1 MIAGHLQ
8 EKKGLYYM
16 VLSYKDKSGK
26 RISKWLPTG
35 LPVKGN
41 KKRAEDMLMAARA
54 EFVAG
59 EAAVDHD
66 MPFSSYLVQWMEI
79 ARSTLK
85 PNTAAGYASMI
96 QNPIAPYFQQRGITL
111 GGLQAVDIQMFYTSQ
126 LKRVS
131 ANTVIHYHAIIH
143 RALKYAVKTDLIDV
157 NPADKVER
165 PRKDRFTASFY
176 DGNEVNRLFQAARG
190 TPLELPVMLAAF
202 YGLRRSEVVG
212 LKWDAIDF
220 ENKTI
225 AIRHTVTVCAEKG
238 RHRSGGRYDQ
248 DGLQPADPPVG
259 AGFSNEAGRVKGAAG
274 EEPHTVRPLLL
285 HGLPGLR
292 SGGCNGKPPEAELHQ
307 HGLSRT
313 AQAQRASA
321 HPLPRPASQLR
332 QPAAEKRRPHEADSG
347 VAGAQRLQ
355 HDRQHLRP
363 PGRRVQAHLCTGNG
377 KGIGDELRSPYRIR
391 VSGHGGRALERNAEA
406 NEKRLSPLW
415 GKALWRRRWDSNP
428 RTGY

>member
-59 EAAVDHD
+59 EAAIDHD
-66 MPFSSYLVQWMEI
+66 MPFSSYLHQWMEI

-238 RHRSGGRYDQ
+238 RRIEVAADTTKTASSRRTLPLVPAFQTKLAALKEQQEKNRILCGRSYCTDYLGYVLVDAMGNRLKLSYISTAFPALLKRN
-248 DGLQPADPPVG
+248 GL
-259 AGFSNEAGRVKGAAG
+259 
-274 EEPHTVRPLLL
+274 RPIRFHDLRHSCASLLL
-285 HGLPGLR
+285 K
-292 SGGCNGKPPEAELHQ
+292 NGVLMKQIQEWLGHSDFSTTANIYAHLDA
-307 HGLSRT
+307 GSKLTS
-313 AQAQRASA
+313 AQAM
-321 HPLPRPASQLR
+321 
-332 QPAAEKRRPHEADSG
+332 EKGLGMSSEA
-347 VAGAQRLQ
+347 L
-355 HDRQHLRP
+355 
-363 PGRRVQAHLCTGNG
+363 
-377 KGIGDELRSPYRIR
+377 IE
-391 VSGHGGRALERNAEA
+391 
-406 NEKRLSPLW
+406 
-415 GKALWRRRWDSNP
+415 
-428 RTGY
+428 

>member
-26 RISKWLPTG
+26 RVSKWLPTG

-59 EAAVDHD
+59 EAAIDRD

-225 AIRHTVTVCAEKG
+225 AIRHTVTACTEKG
-238 RHRSGGRYDQ
+238 RRIEVAADTTKTASSRRTLPLVPAFQTKLAALKEEQEKNRILCGRSYCTDYLGYVLVDAMGNRLKLSYISTAFPALLKRSG
-248 DGLQPADPPVG
+248 L
-259 AGFSNEAGRVKGAAG
+259 
-274 EEPHTVRPLLL
+274 RPIRFHDLRHSCASLLL
-285 HGLPGLR
+285 K
-292 SGGCNGKPPEAELHQ
+292 NGVPMKQIQEWLGHSDFSTTANIYAHLDA
-307 HGLSRT
+307 GSKLTS
-313 AQAQRASA
+313 AQAM
-321 HPLPRPASQLR
+321 
-332 QPAAEKRRPHEADSG
+332 EKGLGMSSEA
-347 VAGAQRLQ
+347 L
-355 HDRQHLRP
+355 
-363 PGRRVQAHLCTGNG
+363 
-377 KGIGDELRSPYRIR
+377 IE
-391 VSGHGGRALERNAEA
+391 
-406 NEKRLSPLW
+406 
-415 GKALWRRRWDSNP
+415 
-428 RTGY
+428 

>member
-26 RISKWLPTG
+26 RVSKWLPTG

-54 EFVAG
+54 EFVAR
-59 EAAVDHD
+59 EAAIDRD

-85 PNTAAGYASMI
+85 PNTAAGYAGMI

-111 GGLQAVDIQMFYTSQ
+111 GGLQAVDIQIFYASQ

-225 AIRHTVTVCAEKG
+225 AIRHTVTACAEKG
-238 RHRSGGRYDQ
+238 SRIEVAADTTKTASSRRTLPLVPAFQTKLAALKEEQEKNRILCGRSYCTDYLGYVLVDAMGNRLKLSYISTAFPVLLKRNGLRPIRFHDLRHSC
-248 DGLQPADPPVG
+248 A
-259 AGFSNEAGRVKGAAG
+259 S
-274 EEPHTVRPLLL
+274 LLL
-285 HGLPGLR
+285 K
-292 SGGCNGKPPEAELHQ
+292 NGVPMKQIQEWLGHSDFSTTANIYAHLDA
-307 HGLSRT
+307 GSKLTS
-313 AQAQRASA
+313 AQAM
-321 HPLPRPASQLR
+321 
-332 QPAAEKRRPHEADSG
+332 EKGLGMSSE
-347 VAGAQRLQ
+347 VL
-355 HDRQHLRP
+355 
-363 PGRRVQAHLCTGNG
+363 
-377 KGIGDELRSPYRIR
+377 IE
-391 VSGHGGRALERNAEA
+391 
-406 NEKRLSPLW
+406 
-415 GKALWRRRWDSNP
+415 
-428 RTGY
+428 

>member
-59 EAAVDHD
+59 EAAIDHD

-176 DGNEVNRLFQAARG
+176 DGNEVNRLFQVARG

-238 RHRSGGRYDQ
+238 RRIEVAADTTKTASSRRTLPLVPAFQTKLAALKEQQEKNRILCGRSYCTDYLGYVLVDAMGNRLKLSYISTAFPALLKRN
-248 DGLQPADPPVG
+248 GL
-259 AGFSNEAGRVKGAAG
+259 
-274 EEPHTVRPLLL
+274 RPIRFHDLRHSCASLLL
-285 HGLPGLR
+285 K
-292 SGGCNGKPPEAELHQ
+292 NGVPMKQIQEWLGHSDFSTTANIYAHLDA
-307 HGLSRT
+307 GSKLTS
-313 AQAQRASA
+313 AQAM
-321 HPLPRPASQLR
+321 
-332 QPAAEKRRPHEADSG
+332 EKGLGMSSEA
-347 VAGAQRLQ
+347 L
-355 HDRQHLRP
+355 
-363 PGRRVQAHLCTGNG
+363 
-377 KGIGDELRSPYRIR
+377 IE
-391 VSGHGGRALERNAEA
+391 
-406 NEKRLSPLW
+406 
-415 GKALWRRRWDSNP
+415 
-428 RTGY
+428 

>member
-26 RISKWLPTG
+26 RVSKWLPTG

-59 EAAVDHD
+59 EAAIDRD

-176 DGNEVNRLFQAARG
+176 DGNEVNRLFQVARG

-238 RHRSGGRYDQ
+238 RRIEVAADTTKTASSRRTLPLVPAFQTKLAALKEQQEKNRILCGRSYCTDYLGYVLVDAMGNRLKLSYISTAFPALLKRN
-248 DGLQPADPPVG
+248 GL
-259 AGFSNEAGRVKGAAG
+259 
-274 EEPHTVRPLLL
+274 RPIRFHDLRHSCASLLL
-285 HGLPGLR
+285 K
-292 SGGCNGKPPEAELHQ
+292 NGVPMKQIQEWLGHSDFSTTANIYAHLDA
-307 HGLSRT
+307 GSKLTS
-313 AQAQRASA
+313 AQAM
-321 HPLPRPASQLR
+321 
-332 QPAAEKRRPHEADSG
+332 EKG
-347 VAGAQRLQ
+347 LGM
-355 HDRQHLRP
+355 
-363 PGRRVQAHLCTGNG
+363 
-377 KGIGDELRSPYRIR
+377 SPEVLI
-391 VSGHGGRALERNAEA
+391 E
-406 NEKRLSPLW
+406 
-415 GKALWRRRWDSNP
+415 
-428 RTGY
+428 

>member
-59 EAAVDHD
+59 EAAIDHD

-238 RHRSGGRYDQ
+238 RRIEVAADTTKTASSRRTLPLVPAFQTKLAALKEQQEKNRILCGRSYCTDYLGYVLVDAMGNRLKLSYISTAFPALLKRN
-248 DGLQPADPPVG
+248 GL
-259 AGFSNEAGRVKGAAG
+259 
-274 EEPHTVRPLLL
+274 RPIRFHDLRHSCASLLL
-285 HGLPGLR
+285 K
-292 SGGCNGKPPEAELHQ
+292 NGVLMKQIQEWLGHSDFSTTANIYAHLDA
-307 HGLSRT
+307 GSKLTS
-313 AQAQRASA
+313 AQAM
-321 HPLPRPASQLR
+321 
-332 QPAAEKRRPHEADSG
+332 EKGLGMSSE
-347 VAGAQRLQ
+347 VL
-355 HDRQHLRP
+355 
-363 PGRRVQAHLCTGNG
+363 
-377 KGIGDELRSPYRIR
+377 IE
-391 VSGHGGRALERNAEA
+391 
-406 NEKRLSPLW
+406 
-415 GKALWRRRWDSNP
+415 
-428 RTGY
+428 

>member
-26 RISKWLPTG
+26 RVSKWLPTG

-41 KKRAEDMLMAARA
+41 KKRAEDMLMAART
-54 EFVAG
+54 EFVAR
-59 EAAVDHD
+59 EAAIDRD

-225 AIRHTVTVCAEKG
+225 AIRHTVTACVEKG
-238 RHRSGGRYDQ
+238 RRIEVAADTTKTASSRRTLPLVPAFQTKLAALKEQQEKNRILCGRSYCTDYLGYVLVDAMGNRLKLSYISTAFPVLLKRN
-248 DGLQPADPPVG
+248 GL
-259 AGFSNEAGRVKGAAG
+259 
-274 EEPHTVRPLLL
+274 RPIRFHDLRHSCASLLL
-285 HGLPGLR
+285 K
-292 SGGCNGKPPEAELHQ
+292 NGVPMKQIQEWLGHSDFSTTANIYAHLDA
-307 HGLSRT
+307 GSKLTS
-313 AQAQRASA
+313 AQAM
-321 HPLPRPASQLR
+321 
-332 QPAAEKRRPHEADSG
+332 EKGLGMSSE
-347 VAGAQRLQ
+347 VL
-355 HDRQHLRP
+355 
-363 PGRRVQAHLCTGNG
+363 
-377 KGIGDELRSPYRIR
+377 IE
-391 VSGHGGRALERNAEA
+391 
-406 NEKRLSPLW
+406 
-415 GKALWRRRWDSNP
+415 
-428 RTGY
+428 

>member
-26 RISKWLPTG
+26 RISKWMPTG

-59 EAAVDHD
+59 KAAIDRD

-225 AIRHTVTVCAEKG
+225 AIRHTVTACAEKG
-238 RHRSGGRYDQ
+238 RRIEVAADTTKTASSRRTLPLVPAFQTKLAALKEQQEKNRILCGRSYCTDYLGYVLVDAMGNRLKLSYISTAFPVLLKRN
-248 DGLQPADPPVG
+248 GL
-259 AGFSNEAGRVKGAAG
+259 
-274 EEPHTVRPLLL
+274 RPIRFHDLRHSCASLLL
-285 HGLPGLR
+285 K
-292 SGGCNGKPPEAELHQ
+292 NGVPMKQIQEWLGHSDFSTTANIYAHLDA
-307 HGLSRT
+307 GSKLTS
-313 AQAQRASA
+313 AQAM
-321 HPLPRPASQLR
+321 
-332 QPAAEKRRPHEADSG
+332 EKGLGMSSE
-347 VAGAQRLQ
+347 VL
-355 HDRQHLRP
+355 
-363 PGRRVQAHLCTGNG
+363 
-377 KGIGDELRSPYRIR
+377 IE
-391 VSGHGGRALERNAEA
+391 
-406 NEKRLSPLW
+406 
-415 GKALWRRRWDSNP
+415 
-428 RTGY
+428 

>member
-26 RISKWLPTG
+26 RVSKWLPTG

-59 EAAVDHD
+59 EAAIDRN

-225 AIRHTVTVCAEKG
+225 AIRHTVTACTEKG
-238 RHRSGGRYDQ
+238 RRIEVAADTTKTASSRRTLPLVPAFQTKLAALKEQQEKNRILCGRSYCTDYLGYVLVDAMGNRLKLSYISTAFPVLLKRN
-248 DGLQPADPPVG
+248 GL
-259 AGFSNEAGRVKGAAG
+259 
-274 EEPHTVRPLLL
+274 RPIHFHDLRHSCASLLL
-285 HGLPGLR
+285 K
-292 SGGCNGKPPEAELHQ
+292 NGVPMKQIQEWLGHSDFSTTANIYAHLDA
-307 HGLSRT
+307 GSKLTS
-313 AQAQRASA
+313 AQAM
-321 HPLPRPASQLR
+321 
-332 QPAAEKRRPHEADSG
+332 EKGLGMSSEA
-347 VAGAQRLQ
+347 L
-355 HDRQHLRP
+355 
-363 PGRRVQAHLCTGNG
+363 
-377 KGIGDELRSPYRIR
+377 IE
-391 VSGHGGRALERNAEA
+391 
-406 NEKRLSPLW
+406 
-415 GKALWRRRWDSNP
+415 
-428 RTGY
+428 

>member
-41 KKRAEDMLMAARA
+41 KKRAEDMLMAART
-54 EFVAG
+54 EFVAR
-59 EAAVDHD
+59 EAAIDRD

-238 RHRSGGRYDQ
+238 RRIEVAADTTKTASSRRTLPLVPAFQTKLAALKEEQEKNRILCGRSYCTDYLGYVLVDAMGNRLKLSYISTAFPVLLKRN
-248 DGLQPADPPVG
+248 GL
-259 AGFSNEAGRVKGAAG
+259 
-274 EEPHTVRPLLL
+274 RPIRFHDLRHSCASLLL
-285 HGLPGLR
+285 K
-292 SGGCNGKPPEAELHQ
+292 NGVPMKQIQEWLGHSDFSTTANIYAHLDA
-307 HGLSRT
+307 GSKLTS
-313 AQAQRASA
+313 AQAM
-321 HPLPRPASQLR
+321 
-332 QPAAEKRRPHEADSG
+332 EKGLGMSSEA
-347 VAGAQRLQ
+347 L
-355 HDRQHLRP
+355 
-363 PGRRVQAHLCTGNG
+363 
-377 KGIGDELRSPYRIR
+377 IE
-391 VSGHGGRALERNAEA
+391 
-406 NEKRLSPLW
+406 
-415 GKALWRRRWDSNP
+415 
-428 RTGY
+428 

>member
-54 EFVAG
+54 EFVAV
-59 EAAVDHD
+59 EAAIDRD

-225 AIRHTVTVCAEKG
+225 AIRHTVTACTEKG
-238 RHRSGGRYDQ
+238 RRIEVAADTTKTASSRRTLPLVPAFQTKLAALKEEQEKNRILCGRSYCTDYLGYVLVDAMGNRLKLSYISTAFPALLKRN
-248 DGLQPADPPVG
+248 GL
-259 AGFSNEAGRVKGAAG
+259 
-274 EEPHTVRPLLL
+274 RPIRFHDLRHSCASLLL
-285 HGLPGLR
+285 K
-292 SGGCNGKPPEAELHQ
+292 NGVPMKQIQEWLGHSDFSTTANIYAHLDA
-307 HGLSRT
+307 GSKLTS
-313 AQAQRASA
+313 AQAM
-321 HPLPRPASQLR
+321 
-332 QPAAEKRRPHEADSG
+332 EKGLGMSSE
-347 VAGAQRLQ
+347 V
-355 HDRQHLRP
+355 
-363 PGRRVQAHLCTGNG
+363 V
-377 KGIGDELRSPYRIR
+377 IE
-391 VSGHGGRALERNAEA
+391 
-406 NEKRLSPLW
+406 
-415 GKALWRRRWDSNP
+415 
-428 RTGY
+428 

>member
-54 EFVAG
+54 EFVAV
-59 EAAVDHD
+59 EAAIDRD

-225 AIRHTVTVCAEKG
+225 AIRHTVTACTEKG
-238 RHRSGGRYDQ
+238 RRIEVAADTTKTASSRRTLPLVPAFQTKLAALKEQQEKNRILCGRSYCTDYLGYVLVDAMGNRLKLSYISTAFPALLKRN
-248 DGLQPADPPVG
+248 GLRTIRFHDLRHSCA
-259 AGFSNEAGRVKGAAG
+259 S
-274 EEPHTVRPLLL
+274 LLL
-285 HGLPGLR
+285 K
-292 SGGCNGKPPEAELHQ
+292 NGVPMKQIQEWLGHSDFSTTANIYAHLDA
-307 HGLSRT
+307 GSKLTS
-313 AQAQRASA
+313 AQAM
-321 HPLPRPASQLR
+321 
-332 QPAAEKRRPHEADSG
+332 EKGLGMSSE
-347 VAGAQRLQ
+347 VL
-355 HDRQHLRP
+355 
-363 PGRRVQAHLCTGNG
+363 
-377 KGIGDELRSPYRIR
+377 IE
-391 VSGHGGRALERNAEA
+391 
-406 NEKRLSPLW
+406 
-415 GKALWRRRWDSNP
+415 
-428 RTGY
+428 

>member
-26 RISKWLPTG
+26 RVSKWLPTG

-59 EAAVDHD
+59 EAAIDRD

-176 DGNEVNRLFQAARG
+176 DGNEVNRLFQVARG

-238 RHRSGGRYDQ
+238 RRIEVAADTTKTASSRRTLPLVPAFQTKLAALKEQQEKNRILCGRSYCTDYLGYVLVDAMGNRLKLSYISTAFPALLKRN
-248 DGLQPADPPVG
+248 GL
-259 AGFSNEAGRVKGAAG
+259 
-274 EEPHTVRPLLL
+274 RPIRFHDLRHSCASLLL
-285 HGLPGLR
+285 K
-292 SGGCNGKPPEAELHQ
+292 NGVPMKQIQEWLGHSDFSTTANIYAHLDA
-307 HGLSRT
+307 GSKLTS
-313 AQAQRASA
+313 AQAM
-321 HPLPRPASQLR
+321 
-332 QPAAEKRRPHEADSG
+332 EKGLGMSSE
-347 VAGAQRLQ
+347 VL
-355 HDRQHLRP
+355 
-363 PGRRVQAHLCTGNG
+363 
-377 KGIGDELRSPYRIR
+377 IE
-391 VSGHGGRALERNAEA
+391 
-406 NEKRLSPLW
+406 
-415 GKALWRRRWDSNP
+415 
-428 RTGY
+428 

>member
-54 EFVAG
+54 EFVAV
-59 EAAVDHD
+59 EAAIDRD

-225 AIRHTVTVCAEKG
+225 AIRHTVTACAEKG
-238 RHRSGGRYDQ
+238 RRIEVAADTTKTASSRRTLPLVPAFQTKLAALKEEQEKNRILCGRSYCTDYLGYVLVDAMGNRLKLSYISTAFPVLLKRN
-248 DGLQPADPPVG
+248 GL
-259 AGFSNEAGRVKGAAG
+259 
-274 EEPHTVRPLLL
+274 RPIRFHDLRHSCASLLL
-285 HGLPGLR
+285 K
-292 SGGCNGKPPEAELHQ
+292 NGVPMKQIQEWLGHSDFSTTANIYAHLDA
-307 HGLSRT
+307 GSKLTS
-313 AQAQRASA
+313 AQAM
-321 HPLPRPASQLR
+321 
-332 QPAAEKRRPHEADSG
+332 EKGLGMSSEA
-347 VAGAQRLQ
+347 L
-355 HDRQHLRP
+355 
-363 PGRRVQAHLCTGNG
+363 
-377 KGIGDELRSPYRIR
+377 IE
-391 VSGHGGRALERNAEA
+391 
-406 NEKRLSPLW
+406 
-415 GKALWRRRWDSNP
+415 
-428 RTGY
+428 

>member
-26 RISKWLPTG
+26 RVSKWLPTG

-41 KKRAEDMLMAARA
+41 KKRAEDMLMAART

-59 EAAVDHD
+59 EAAIDRD

-176 DGNEVNRLFQAARG
+176 DGNEVNRLFQVARG

-238 RHRSGGRYDQ
+238 RRIEVAADTTKTASSRRTLPLVPAFQTKLAALKEQQEKNRILCGRSYCTDYLGYVLVDAMGNRLKLSYISTAFPVLLKRN
-248 DGLQPADPPVG
+248 GL
-259 AGFSNEAGRVKGAAG
+259 
-274 EEPHTVRPLLL
+274 RPIRFHDLRHSCASLLL
-285 HGLPGLR
+285 K
-292 SGGCNGKPPEAELHQ
+292 NGVPMKQIQEWLGHSDFSTTANIYAHLDA
-307 HGLSRT
+307 GSKLTS
-313 AQAQRASA
+313 AQAM
-321 HPLPRPASQLR
+321 
-332 QPAAEKRRPHEADSG
+332 EKGLGMSSEALID
-347 VAGAQRLQ
+347 
-355 HDRQHLRP
+355 
-363 PGRRVQAHLCTGNG
+363 
-377 KGIGDELRSPYRIR
+377 
-391 VSGHGGRALERNAEA
+391 
-406 NEKRLSPLW
+406 
-415 GKALWRRRWDSNP
+415 
-428 RTGY
+428 

>member
-26 RISKWLPTG
+26 RVSKWLPTG

-54 EFVAG
+54 KFVAV
-59 EAAVDHD
+59 EAAIDRD

-225 AIRHTVTVCAEKG
+225 AIRHTVTACTEKG
-238 RHRSGGRYDQ
+238 RRIEVAADTTKTASSRRTLPLVPAFQTKLAALKEQQEKNRILCGRSYCTDYLGYVLVDAMGNRLKLSYISTAFPVLLKRN
-248 DGLQPADPPVG
+248 GL
-259 AGFSNEAGRVKGAAG
+259 
-274 EEPHTVRPLLL
+274 RPIRFHDLRHSCASLLL
-285 HGLPGLR
+285 K
-292 SGGCNGKPPEAELHQ
+292 NGVPMKQIQEWLGHSDFSTTANIYAHLDA
-307 HGLSRT
+307 GSKLTS
-313 AQAQRASA
+313 AQAM
-321 HPLPRPASQLR
+321 
-332 QPAAEKRRPHEADSG
+332 EKVLGMSSEA
-347 VAGAQRLQ
+347 L
-355 HDRQHLRP
+355 
-363 PGRRVQAHLCTGNG
+363 
-377 KGIGDELRSPYRIR
+377 IE
-391 VSGHGGRALERNAEA
+391 
-406 NEKRLSPLW
+406 
-415 GKALWRRRWDSNP
+415 
-428 RTGY
+428 

>member
-26 RISKWLPTG
+26 RVSKWLPTG

-59 EAAVDHD
+59 EAAIDHD

-238 RHRSGGRYDQ
+238 RRIEVAADTTKTASSRRTLPLVPAFQTKLAALKEQQEKNRILCGRSYCTDYLGYVLVDAMGNRLKLSYISTAFPALLKRN
-248 DGLQPADPPVG
+248 GL
-259 AGFSNEAGRVKGAAG
+259 
-274 EEPHTVRPLLL
+274 RPIRFHDLRHSCASLLL
-285 HGLPGLR
+285 K
-292 SGGCNGKPPEAELHQ
+292 NGVLMKQIQEWLGHSDFSTTANIYAHLDA
-307 HGLSRT
+307 GSKLTS
-313 AQAQRASA
+313 AQAM
-321 HPLPRPASQLR
+321 
-332 QPAAEKRRPHEADSG
+332 EKGLGMSSE
-347 VAGAQRLQ
+347 VL
-355 HDRQHLRP
+355 
-363 PGRRVQAHLCTGNG
+363 
-377 KGIGDELRSPYRIR
+377 IE
-391 VSGHGGRALERNAEA
+391 
-406 NEKRLSPLW
+406 
-415 GKALWRRRWDSNP
+415 
-428 RTGY
+428 

>member
-26 RISKWLPTG
+26 RVSKWMPTG

-59 EAAVDHD
+59 EAAIDRD

-157 NPADKVER
+157 NP
-165 PRKDRFTASFY
+165 
-176 DGNEVNRLFQAARG
+176 
-190 TPLELPVMLAAF
+190 
-202 YGLRRSEVVG
+202 
-212 LKWDAIDF
+212 
-220 ENKTI
+220 
-225 AIRHTVTVCAEKG
+225 VTVCAEKG
-238 RHRSGGRYDQ
+238 RRIEVAADTTKTASSRRTLPLVPAFQTKLAALKEQQEKNRILCGRSYCTDYLGYVLVDAMGNRLKLSYISTAFPVLLKRN
-248 DGLQPADPPVG
+248 GL
-259 AGFSNEAGRVKGAAG
+259 
-274 EEPHTVRPLLL
+274 RPIRFHDLRHSCASLLL
-285 HGLPGLR
+285 K
-292 SGGCNGKPPEAELHQ
+292 NGVPMKQIQEWLGHSDFSTTANIYAHLDA
-307 HGLSRT
+307 GSKLTS
-313 AQAQRASA
+313 AQAM
-321 HPLPRPASQLR
+321 
-332 QPAAEKRRPHEADSG
+332 EKGLGMSSE
-347 VAGAQRLQ
+347 VL
-355 HDRQHLRP
+355 
-363 PGRRVQAHLCTGNG
+363 
-377 KGIGDELRSPYRIR
+377 IE
-391 VSGHGGRALERNAEA
+391 
-406 NEKRLSPLW
+406 
-415 GKALWRRRWDSNP
+415 
-428 RTGY
+428 

>member
-59 EAAVDHD
+59 EAAIDRD

-85 PNTAAGYASMI
+85 PNTAAGYTSMI

-212 LKWDAIDF
+212 LKWEAIDF

-238 RHRSGGRYDQ
+238 RRIEVAADTTKTASSRRTLPLAPAFQTKLAALKEQQEKNRILCGRSYCTDYLGYVLVDAMGNRLKLSYISTAFPALLKRN
-248 DGLQPADPPVG
+248 GL
-259 AGFSNEAGRVKGAAG
+259 
-274 EEPHTVRPLLL
+274 RPIRFHDLRHSCASLLL
-285 HGLPGLR
+285 K
-292 SGGCNGKPPEAELHQ
+292 NGVPMKQIQEWLGHSDFSTTANIYAHLDA
-307 HGLSRT
+307 GSKLTS
-313 AQAQRASA
+313 AQAM
-321 HPLPRPASQLR
+321 
-332 QPAAEKRRPHEADSG
+332 EKVLGMSSEA
-347 VAGAQRLQ
+347 L
-355 HDRQHLRP
+355 
-363 PGRRVQAHLCTGNG
+363 
-377 KGIGDELRSPYRIR
+377 IE
-391 VSGHGGRALERNAEA
+391 
-406 NEKRLSPLW
+406 
-415 GKALWRRRWDSNP
+415 
-428 RTGY
+428 

>member
-59 EAAVDHD
+59 EAAIDHD

-238 RHRSGGRYDQ
+238 RRIEVAADTTKTASSRRTLPLVPAFQTKLAALKEQQEKNRILCGRSYCTDYLGYVLVDAMGNRLKLSYISTAFPALLKRN
-248 DGLQPADPPVG
+248 GL
-259 AGFSNEAGRVKGAAG
+259 
-274 EEPHTVRPLLL
+274 RPIRFHDLRHSCASLLL
-285 HGLPGLR
+285 K
-292 SGGCNGKPPEAELHQ
+292 NGVLMKQIQEWLGHSDFSTTANIYAHLDA
-307 HGLSRT
+307 GSKLTS
-313 AQAQRASA
+313 AQAM
-321 HPLPRPASQLR
+321 
-332 QPAAEKRRPHEADSG
+332 EKGLGMSSEA
-347 VAGAQRLQ
+347 L
-355 HDRQHLRP
+355 
-363 PGRRVQAHLCTGNG
+363 
-377 KGIGDELRSPYRIR
+377 IE
-391 VSGHGGRALERNAEA
+391 
-406 NEKRLSPLW
+406 
-415 GKALWRRRWDSNP
+415 
-428 RTGY
+428 

>member
-26 RISKWLPTG
+26 RVSKWLPTG

-54 EFVAG
+54 EFVAV
-59 EAAVDHD
+59 EAAIDRD
-66 MPFSSYLVQWMEI
+66 MPFFSYLVQWMEI

-225 AIRHTVTVCAEKG
+225 AIRHTVTACAEKG
-238 RHRSGGRYDQ
+238 RRIEVAADTTKTASSRRTLPLVPAFQTKLAALKEQQEKNRILCGRSYCTDYLGYVLVDAMGNRLKLSYISTAFPALLKRN
-248 DGLQPADPPVG
+248 GL
-259 AGFSNEAGRVKGAAG
+259 
-274 EEPHTVRPLLL
+274 RPIRFHDLRHSCASLLL
-285 HGLPGLR
+285 K
-292 SGGCNGKPPEAELHQ
+292 NGVPMKQIQEWLGHSDFSTTANIYAHLDA
-307 HGLSRT
+307 GSKLTS
-313 AQAQRASA
+313 AQAM
-321 HPLPRPASQLR
+321 
-332 QPAAEKRRPHEADSG
+332 EKGLGMSSEA
-347 VAGAQRLQ
+347 L
-355 HDRQHLRP
+355 
-363 PGRRVQAHLCTGNG
+363 
-377 KGIGDELRSPYRIR
+377 IE
-391 VSGHGGRALERNAEA
+391 
-406 NEKRLSPLW
+406 
-415 GKALWRRRWDSNP
+415 
-428 RTGY
+428 

>member
-26 RISKWLPTG
+26 RVSKWLPTG

-59 EAAVDHD
+59 EAAIDRD

-176 DGNEVNRLFQAARG
+176 DGNEVNRLFQVARG

-225 AIRHTVTVCAEKG
+225 AIRHTMTACAEKG
-238 RHRSGGRYDQ
+238 RRIEVAADTTKTASSRRTLPLVPAFQTKLAALKEQQEKNRILCGRSYCTDYLGYVLVDAMGNRLKLSYINTAFPVLLKRN
-248 DGLQPADPPVG
+248 GL
-259 AGFSNEAGRVKGAAG
+259 
-274 EEPHTVRPLLL
+274 RPIRFHALRHSCTSLLL
-285 HGLPGLR
+285 K
-292 SGGCNGKPPEAELHQ
+292 NGVPMKQIQEWLGHSDFSTTANIYAHLDA
-307 HGLSRT
+307 GSKLTS
-313 AQAQRASA
+313 AQAM
-321 HPLPRPASQLR
+321 
-332 QPAAEKRRPHEADSG
+332 EKGLGMSSE
-347 VAGAQRLQ
+347 VL
-355 HDRQHLRP
+355 
-363 PGRRVQAHLCTGNG
+363 
-377 KGIGDELRSPYRIR
+377 IE
-391 VSGHGGRALERNAEA
+391 
-406 NEKRLSPLW
+406 
-415 GKALWRRRWDSNP
+415 
-428 RTGY
+428 

>member
-26 RISKWLPTG
+26 RVSKWLPTG

-59 EAAVDHD
+59 EAAIDRD

-176 DGNEVNRLFQAARG
+176 DGNEVNRLFQVARG

-225 AIRHTVTVCAEKG
+225 AIRHTVTACTEKG
-238 RHRSGGRYDQ
+238 RRIEVAADTTKTASSRRTLPLVPAFQTKLAALKEQQEKNRILCGRSYCTDYLGYVLVDAMGNRLKLSYISTAFPVLLKRN
-248 DGLQPADPPVG
+248 GL
-259 AGFSNEAGRVKGAAG
+259 
-274 EEPHTVRPLLL
+274 RPIRFHDLRHSCASLLL
-285 HGLPGLR
+285 K
-292 SGGCNGKPPEAELHQ
+292 NGVPMKQIQEWLGHSDFSTTANIYAHLDA
-307 HGLSRT
+307 GSKLTS
-313 AQAQRASA
+313 AQAM
-321 HPLPRPASQLR
+321 
-332 QPAAEKRRPHEADSG
+332 EKGLGMSSE
-347 VAGAQRLQ
+347 VL
-355 HDRQHLRP
+355 
-363 PGRRVQAHLCTGNG
+363 
-377 KGIGDELRSPYRIR
+377 IE
-391 VSGHGGRALERNAEA
+391 
-406 NEKRLSPLW
+406 
-415 GKALWRRRWDSNP
+415 
-428 RTGY
+428 

>member
-59 EAAVDHD
+59 EAAIDHD

-238 RHRSGGRYDQ
+238 RRIEVAADTTKTASSRRTLPLVPAFQTKLAALKEQQEKNRILCGRSYCTDYLGYVLVDAMGNRLKLSYINTAFPVLLKRN
-248 DGLQPADPPVG
+248 GL
-259 AGFSNEAGRVKGAAG
+259 
-274 EEPHTVRPLLL
+274 RPIRFHDLRHSCTSLLL
-285 HGLPGLR
+285 K
-292 SGGCNGKPPEAELHQ
+292 NGVPMKQIQEWLGHSDFSTTANIYAHLDA
-307 HGLSRT
+307 GSKLTS
-313 AQAQRASA
+313 AQAM
-321 HPLPRPASQLR
+321 
-332 QPAAEKRRPHEADSG
+332 EKGLGMSSE
-347 VAGAQRLQ
+347 VL
-355 HDRQHLRP
+355 
-363 PGRRVQAHLCTGNG
+363 
-377 KGIGDELRSPYRIR
+377 IE
-391 VSGHGGRALERNAEA
+391 
-406 NEKRLSPLW
+406 
-415 GKALWRRRWDSNP
+415 
-428 RTGY
+428 

>member
-54 EFVAG
+54 EFVAV
-59 EAAVDHD
+59 EAAIDRD

-225 AIRHTVTVCAEKG
+225 AIRHTVTACAEKG
-238 RHRSGGRYDQ
+238 RRIEVAADTTKTASSRRTLPLVPAFQTKLAALKEQQEKNRILCGRSYCTDYLGYVLVDAMGNRLKLSYISTVFPVLLKRN
-248 DGLQPADPPVG
+248 GL
-259 AGFSNEAGRVKGAAG
+259 
-274 EEPHTVRPLLL
+274 RPIRFHDLRHSCASLLL
-285 HGLPGLR
+285 K
-292 SGGCNGKPPEAELHQ
+292 NGVPMKQIQEWLGHSDFSTTANIYAHLDA
-307 HGLSRT
+307 GSKLTS
-313 AQAQRASA
+313 AQAM
-321 HPLPRPASQLR
+321 
-332 QPAAEKRRPHEADSG
+332 EKGLGMSSEA
-347 VAGAQRLQ
+347 L
-355 HDRQHLRP
+355 
-363 PGRRVQAHLCTGNG
+363 
-377 KGIGDELRSPYRIR
+377 IE
-391 VSGHGGRALERNAEA
+391 
-406 NEKRLSPLW
+406 
-415 GKALWRRRWDSNP
+415 
-428 RTGY
+428 

>member
-59 EAAVDHD
+59 EAAIDRD

-165 PRKDRFTASFY
+165 PRKDRFNVIFQLRQLLAHIGDIILQRFTALLKHSFQRA
-176 DGNEVNRLFQAARG
+176 VLHLLKLLAHSFQF
-190 TPLELPVMLAAF
+190 F
-202 YGLRRSEVVG
+202 YGLGQPVFQFSNMG
-212 LKWDAIDF
+212 NHFSKILA
-220 ENKTI
+220 
-225 AIRHTVTVCAEKG
+225 A
-238 RHRSGGRYDQ
+238 GGRVLFQ
-248 DGLQPADPPVG
+248 DGQQFLHILIFHKKLFVPSLHSSGVLLSPGSFPRQSYLRFPARIHKSASASGPCRRDGQRPL
-259 AGFSNEAGRVKGAAG
+259 SKGA
-274 EEPHTVRPLLL
+274 PW
-285 HGLPGLR
+285 
-292 SGGCNGKPPEAELHQ
+292 
-307 HGLSRT
+307 
-313 AQAQRASA
+313 
-321 HPLPRPASQLR
+321 
-332 QPAAEKRRPHEADSG
+332 
-347 VAGAQRLQ
+347 
-355 HDRQHLRP
+355 
-363 PGRRVQAHLCTGNG
+363 
-377 KGIGDELRSPYRIR
+377 KG
-391 VSGHGGRALERNAEA
+391 
-406 NEKRLSPLW
+406 
-415 GKALWRRRWDSNP
+415 
-428 RTGY
+428 

>member
-59 EAAVDHD
+59 EAAIDHD

-225 AIRHTVTVCAEKG
+225 AIRHTVTACTEKG
-238 RHRSGGRYDQ
+238 RRIEVAADTTKTASSRRTLPLVPAFQTKLAALKEQQEKNRILCGRSYCTDYLGYVLVDAMGNRLKLSYISTAFPALLKRN
-248 DGLQPADPPVG
+248 GLRTIRFHDLRHSCA
-259 AGFSNEAGRVKGAAG
+259 S
-274 EEPHTVRPLLL
+274 LLL
-285 HGLPGLR
+285 K
-292 SGGCNGKPPEAELHQ
+292 NGVPMKQIQEWLGHSDFSTTANIYAHLDA
-307 HGLSRT
+307 GSKLTS
-313 AQAQRASA
+313 AQAM
-321 HPLPRPASQLR
+321 
-332 QPAAEKRRPHEADSG
+332 EKGLGMSSEA
-347 VAGAQRLQ
+347 L
-355 HDRQHLRP
+355 
-363 PGRRVQAHLCTGNG
+363 
-377 KGIGDELRSPYRIR
+377 IE
-391 VSGHGGRALERNAEA
+391 
-406 NEKRLSPLW
+406 
-415 GKALWRRRWDSNP
+415 
-428 RTGY
+428 

>member
-26 RISKWLPTG
+26 RVSKWLPTG

-59 EAAVDHD
+59 EAAIDRD

-225 AIRHTVTVCAEKG
+225 AIRHTVTACAEKG
-238 RHRSGGRYDQ
+238 RRIEVAADTTKTASSRRTLPLVPAFQTKLAALKEQQEKNRILCGRSYCTDYLGYVLVDAMGNRLKLSYISTAFPALLKRN
-248 DGLQPADPPVG
+248 GLRPIRFHDLRHSCASLLLKNGVPMKQIQEWLGPSDFSKTANIYADL
-259 AGFSNEAGRVKGAAG
+259 AAG
-274 EEPHTVRPLLL
+274 AKLTSAQAMEK
-285 HGLPGLR
+285 GLGLR
-292 SGGCNGKPPEAELHQ
+292 SEALIESGFQETAGELWRETPERMKKGFPRCGGKP
-307 HGLSRT
+307 
-313 AQAQRASA
+313 
-321 HPLPRPASQLR
+321 
-332 QPAAEKRRPHEADSG
+332 
-347 VAGAQRLQ
+347 
-355 HDRQHLRP
+355 
-363 PGRRVQAHLCTGNG
+363 
-377 KGIGDELRSPYRIR
+377 
-391 VSGHGGRALERNAEA
+391 
-406 NEKRLSPLW
+406 
-415 GKALWRRRWDSNP
+415 
-428 RTGY
+428 

>member
-54 EFVAG
+54 EFVAR
-59 EAAVDHD
+59 EAAIDRD

-85 PNTAAGYASMI
+85 PNTAAGYAGMI

-225 AIRHTVTVCAEKG
+225 AIRHTVTACTEKG
-238 RHRSGGRYDQ
+238 RRIEVAADTTKTASSRRTLPLVPAFQTKLAALKEQQEKNRILCGRSYCTDYLGYVLVDAMGNRLKLSYISTAFPALLKRN
-248 DGLQPADPPVG
+248 GL
-259 AGFSNEAGRVKGAAG
+259 
-274 EEPHTVRPLLL
+274 RPIRFHDLRHSCASLLL
-285 HGLPGLR
+285 K
-292 SGGCNGKPPEAELHQ
+292 NGVPMKQIQEWLGHSDFSTTANIYAHLDA
-307 HGLSRT
+307 GSKLTS
-313 AQAQRASA
+313 AQAM
-321 HPLPRPASQLR
+321 
-332 QPAAEKRRPHEADSG
+332 EKGLGMSSEA
-347 VAGAQRLQ
+347 L
-355 HDRQHLRP
+355 
-363 PGRRVQAHLCTGNG
+363 
-377 KGIGDELRSPYRIR
+377 
-391 VSGHGGRALERNAEA
+391 LE
-406 NEKRLSPLW
+406 
-415 GKALWRRRWDSNP
+415 
-428 RTGY
+428 

>member
-59 EAAVDHD
+59 EAAIDRD

-190 TPLELPVMLAAF
+190 TPLELPVMLASF

-225 AIRHTVTVCAEKG
+225 AIRHTVTACAEKG
-238 RHRSGGRYDQ
+238 RRIEVAADTTKTASSRRTLPLVPAFQTKLAALKEQQEKNRILCGRSYCTDYLGYVLVDAMGNRLKLSYISTAFPVLLKRN
-248 DGLQPADPPVG
+248 GL
-259 AGFSNEAGRVKGAAG
+259 
-274 EEPHTVRPLLL
+274 RPIRFHDLRHSCASLLL
-285 HGLPGLR
+285 K
-292 SGGCNGKPPEAELHQ
+292 NGVPMKQIQEWLGHSDFSTTANIYAHLDA
-307 HGLSRT
+307 GSKLTS
-313 AQAQRASA
+313 AQAM
-321 HPLPRPASQLR
+321 
-332 QPAAEKRRPHEADSG
+332 EKGLGMSSE
-347 VAGAQRLQ
+347 VL
-355 HDRQHLRP
+355 
-363 PGRRVQAHLCTGNG
+363 
-377 KGIGDELRSPYRIR
+377 IE
-391 VSGHGGRALERNAEA
+391 
-406 NEKRLSPLW
+406 
-415 GKALWRRRWDSNP
+415 
-428 RTGY
+428 

>member
-59 EAAVDHD
+59 EAAIDRD

-190 TPLELPVMLAAF
+190 TPLELPVMLASF

-225 AIRHTVTVCAEKG
+225 AIRHTVTACAEKG
-238 RHRSGGRYDQ
+238 RRIEVAADTTKTASSRRTLPLVPAFQTKLAALKEEQEKNRILRGRSYCTDYLGYVLVDAMGNRLKLSYISTAFPVLLKRN
-248 DGLQPADPPVG
+248 GL
-259 AGFSNEAGRVKGAAG
+259 
-274 EEPHTVRPLLL
+274 RPIRFHDLRHSCASLLL
-285 HGLPGLR
+285 K
-292 SGGCNGKPPEAELHQ
+292 NGVPMKQIQEWLGHSDFSTTANIYAHLDA
-307 HGLSRT
+307 GSKLTS
-313 AQAQRASA
+313 AQAM
-321 HPLPRPASQLR
+321 
-332 QPAAEKRRPHEADSG
+332 EKGLGMSSE
-347 VAGAQRLQ
+347 VL
-355 HDRQHLRP
+355 
-363 PGRRVQAHLCTGNG
+363 
-377 KGIGDELRSPYRIR
+377 IE
-391 VSGHGGRALERNAEA
+391 
-406 NEKRLSPLW
+406 
-415 GKALWRRRWDSNP
+415 
-428 RTGY
+428 

>member
-54 EFVAG
+54 EFVAV
-59 EAAVDHD
+59 EAAIDRD

-225 AIRHTVTVCAEKG
+225 AIRHTVTACTEKG
-238 RHRSGGRYDQ
+238 RRIEVAADTTKTASSRRTLPLVPPFQTKLAALKEQQEKNRILCGRSYCTDYLGYVLVDAMGNRLKLSYISTAFPALLKRN
-248 DGLQPADPPVG
+248 GLRTIRFHDLRHSCA
-259 AGFSNEAGRVKGAAG
+259 S
-274 EEPHTVRPLLL
+274 LLL
-285 HGLPGLR
+285 K
-292 SGGCNGKPPEAELHQ
+292 NGVPMKQIQEWLGHSDFSTTANIYAHLDA
-307 HGLSRT
+307 GSKLTS
-313 AQAQRASA
+313 AQAM
-321 HPLPRPASQLR
+321 
-332 QPAAEKRRPHEADSG
+332 EKGLGMSSE
-347 VAGAQRLQ
+347 VL
-355 HDRQHLRP
+355 
-363 PGRRVQAHLCTGNG
+363 
-377 KGIGDELRSPYRIR
+377 IE
-391 VSGHGGRALERNAEA
+391 
-406 NEKRLSPLW
+406 
-415 GKALWRRRWDSNP
+415 
-428 RTGY
+428 

>member
-59 EAAVDHD
+59 EAAIDHD

-238 RHRSGGRYDQ
+238 RRIEVAADTTKTASSRRTLPLVPAFQTKLAALKEEQEKNRILCGRSYCTDYLGYVLVDAMGNRLKLSYISTAFPALLKRN
-248 DGLQPADPPVG
+248 GL
-259 AGFSNEAGRVKGAAG
+259 
-274 EEPHTVRPLLL
+274 RPIRFHDLRHSCASLLL
-285 HGLPGLR
+285 K
-292 SGGCNGKPPEAELHQ
+292 NGVPMKQIQEWLGHSDFSTTANIYAHLDA
-307 HGLSRT
+307 GSKLTS
-313 AQAQRASA
+313 AQAM
-321 HPLPRPASQLR
+321 
-332 QPAAEKRRPHEADSG
+332 EKGLGMSSE
-347 VAGAQRLQ
+347 VL
-355 HDRQHLRP
+355 
-363 PGRRVQAHLCTGNG
+363 
-377 KGIGDELRSPYRIR
+377 IE
-391 VSGHGGRALERNAEA
+391 
-406 NEKRLSPLW
+406 
-415 GKALWRRRWDSNP
+415 
-428 RTGY
+428 

>member
-59 EAAVDHD
+59 EAAIDRD

-111 GGLQAVDIQMFYTSQ
+111 GGLQAVDIQMFYTDQ

-176 DGNEVNRLFQAARG
+176 DGNEVNRLFQVARG

-238 RHRSGGRYDQ
+238 RRIEVAADTTKTASSRRTLPLVPAFQTKLAALKEQQEKNRILCGRSYCTDYLGYVLVDAMGNRLKLSYISTAFPVLLKRN
-248 DGLQPADPPVG
+248 GL
-259 AGFSNEAGRVKGAAG
+259 
-274 EEPHTVRPLLL
+274 RPIRFHDLRHSCASLLL
-285 HGLPGLR
+285 K
-292 SGGCNGKPPEAELHQ
+292 NGVPMKQIQEWLGHSDFSTTANIYAHLDA
-307 HGLSRT
+307 GSKLTS
-313 AQAQRASA
+313 AQAM
-321 HPLPRPASQLR
+321 
-332 QPAAEKRRPHEADSG
+332 EKGLGMSSE
-347 VAGAQRLQ
+347 VL
-355 HDRQHLRP
+355 
-363 PGRRVQAHLCTGNG
+363 
-377 KGIGDELRSPYRIR
+377 IE
-391 VSGHGGRALERNAEA
+391 
-406 NEKRLSPLW
+406 
-415 GKALWRRRWDSNP
+415 
-428 RTGY
+428 